1 MLEAKKNGLNRIFTR
16 IFEKIRIYVHTA
28 SLAYGTLQTD
38 LVKASAKVKNQPG
51 ATVHPSVAL
60 ITDFDAQK
68 NGQ

>member
-1 MLEAKKNGLNRIFTR
+1 
-16 IFEKIRIYVHTA
+16 
-28 SLAYGTLQTD
+28 
-38 LVKASAKVKNQPG
+38 VKASAKVKNQPG